1 MNVTIRRIAVSG
13 SAAVA
18 LLGGVAAIT
27 AVSAPSVS
35 ATEVRTT
42 IDRAAGAPVNLPDG
56 RIAYVRGL
64 DAAAYKASPEQ
75 HAVII
80 QAAAKTDATPNPN
93 PGTGFDTGL
102 TPNGGQG
109 APIQNPTSQT
119 PAGLN
124 QQVTTQASGG
134 AVLGSGVVAL
144 LLLGVIVFFK
154 IKHHSIKVGDAIL
167 VAFLGVALSGTVIGA
182 MATQMTN
189 TGVGSLGGILSGLH

>member
-18 LLGGVAAIT
+18 LLGGAVAAT
-27 AVSAPSVS
+27 VASAPTAS
-35 ATEVRTT
+35 ATDIQTA
-42 IDRAAGAPVNLPDG
+42 INRAAGAPVSMPDG
-56 RIAYVRGL
+56 RVIHVRGL
-64 DAAAYKASPEQ
+64 DSAAYQASPEQ
-75 HAVII
+75 RSVVV
-80 QAAAKTDATPNPN
+80 QAAAKSDATPDPSL
-93 PGTGFDTGL
+93 PGVGTGL

-109 APIQNPTSQT
+109 AAIQNPTSQL

-134 AVLGSGVVAL
+134 AVLGSGVVAM

-154 IKHHSIKVGDAIL
+154 IKHNHIKVGDAIL
-167 VAFLGVALSGTVIGA
+167 VSFLGIALSGTVIGA

-189 TGVGSLGGILSGLH
+189 SGVGSLGGILSGLH